1 MSGHVKIR
9 AMSPT
14 REAALVARW
23 REVLSCYSDLSCAL
37 DRDLQERHGIG
48 MSDFEVLDLL
58 MSADRGK
65 VRMQELGE
73 RVYLSQSALSRSV
86 ARLEKR
92 SLVTRAMCDQDRR
105 ALFINVTDEGRALH
119 ARACPTHRE
128 LLERRLGG

>member
-1 MSGHVKIR
+1 
-9 AMSPT
+9 MSPT

-58 MSADRGK
+58 MSADGGK

-92 SLVTRAMCDQDRR
+92 GLVTRAMCDQDRR
-105 ALFINVTDEGRALH
+105 ALFVHCTEQGRTLH
-119 ARACPTHRE
+119 GEACPTHRA
-128 LLERRLGG
+128 LLEDRLGG

>member
-1 MSGHVKIR
+1 
-9 AMSPT
+9 MSPT
-14 REAALVARW
+14 READLVARW

-37 DRDLQERHGIG
+37 DRELQDRHGVG

-58 MSADRGK
+58 MSAEDGR

-86 ARLEKR
+86 ARLER
-92 SLVTRAMCDQDRR
+92 RGLVTRAMCDQDRR
-105 ALFINVTDEGRALH
+105 ALFVACTDQGRELH
-119 ARACPTHRE
+119 ARACPTHRA

>member
-1 MSGHVKIR
+1 MCEHVKLR

-14 REAALVARW
+14 READLVARW

-37 DRDLQERHGIG
+37 DRELQDRHGVG

-58 MSADRGK
+58 MSAEHGR
-65 VRMQELGE
+65 VRMLELGE

-92 SLVTRAMCDQDRR
+92 GLVTRAMCDRDRR
-105 ALFINVTDEGRALH
+105 ALFVQCTEEGRALH
-119 ARACPTHRE
+119 TRARPTHRE